1 MKIAAAYI
9 RVSTDD
15 QLEYSPASQLIKIKE
30 FAKSHDYILTNDYIF
45 MDEGISGRTAV
56 KRPAF
61 NQMIALAKT
70 KPTPFDTIL
79 VWKFSRFARNRED
92 SIVYKSMLKKQCK
105 INVVSVSEP
114 VGDDKMSVLVEA
126 MIEAMDEYYSINLAE
141 EVKRGMTQKVKQG
154 GVVSVAP
161 YGYKIE
167 NGQYVVVPEQAELV
181 KGIFTDYVNGMNT
194 LAITRKYS
202 ELGVRTRYGNK
213 PDKRFIDYLLHNPI
227 YAGKIRWCTD
237 GAGASKRDYDNPNII
252 IVDGTHE
259 PIISQELF
267 EKTQKRIEE
276 VRNLY
281 PKYQRPDQSFQY
293 MLKGLVRCHSCGA
306 TLTNTKGKIYGL
318 QCHNYARGS
327 CPTSHYISQEKIER
341 AVIEEIKE
349 KLLTNNFNVA
359 EKTVNIPDTNADL
372 SKLLERENSKLE
384 RVKAAYADGI
394 DTLDEYKKNKAE
406 ILNNISAIEK
416 EIKKYSAPK
425 KQSKKS
431 YAKKVTSVLNIVTS
445 DTAIPEEK
453 NIALRSIIEKIVFSR
468 TKNEPDTLEIF
479 FK

>member
-15 QLEYSPASQLIKIKE
+15 QLEYSPQSQLVKIKE
-30 FAKSHDYILTNDYIF
+30 FAKAHDYILTDDYIF
-45 MDEGISGRTAV
+45 IDEGISGRTAA

-154 GVVSVAP
+154 GVVSVP
-161 YGYKIE
+161 SYGYKIE
-167 NGQYVVVPEQAELV
+167 NGKYVVVPERAELV

-194 LAITRKYS
+194 LALTRKYS
-202 ELGVRTRYGNK
+202 ELGVKTRHGNK
-213 PDKRFIDYLLHNPI
+213 PDKRFIDYMLRNPVYI
-227 YAGKIRWCTD
+227 GKIRWCTD

-259 PIISQELF
+259 PIISEELF
-267 EKTQKRIEE
+267 NAAQKRIEE
-276 VRNLY
+276 VKNLY
-281 PKYQRPDQSFQY
+281 PKYQRPDQPFQY
-293 MLKGLVRCHSCGA
+293 ALKGIVRCHSCGA
-306 TLTNTKGKIYGL
+306 TLTYTQKGM

-327 CPTSHYISQEKIER
+327 CPTSHFIVYQKLEQ
-341 AVIEEIKE
+341 AVIEELKQITLNADFNLIE
-349 KLLTNNFNVA
+349 KSVNV
-359 EKTVNIPDTNADL
+359 PDTNADL
-372 SKLLERENSKLE
+372 SKLLERENAKLE
-384 RVKAAYADGI
+384 RIKAAYADGI
-394 DTLDEYKKNKAE
+394 DTLEEYKKNKAE
-406 ILNNISAIEK
+406 ILNNISALEK

-431 YAKKVTSVLNIVTS
+431 YAKKVSSVIKTLTS
-445 DTAIPEEK
+445 DTATPEEK
-453 NIALRSIIEKIVFSR
+453 NTALRSIIDKIVFNR
-468 TKNEPDTLEIF
+468 TKGEPDTLEIF